1 MKTKI
6 NKRCPRCNYKMP
18 FDMDICPNCELNYQK
33 FNLATNRAAK
43 KAYREGEK
51 EQVLLRTGLPSDVKR
66 WKLLL
71 LAIFLGFAGVHHYY
85 VGRKWM
91 GLFYTVFFIVGVTNA
106 VICTMLKTA
115 PKGDLYEIFT
125 LLVLV
130 WGFVL
135 ILWIVDIAKI
145 ILNKYKVPVSVD
157 EEK

>member
-1 MKTKI
+1 
-6 NKRCPRCNYKMP
+6 
-18 FDMDICPNCELNYQK
+18 MDICPNCELNYQK
-33 FNLATNRAAK
+33 FNSATNKAAK

-51 EQVLLRTGLPSDVKR
+51 EQVLLRMGLPSDVKK

-71 LAIFLGFAGVHHYY
+71 LAIFLGFTGAHHYY

-91 GLFYTVFFIVGVTNA
+91 GLFYTSFFIVGVANA
-106 VICTMLKTA
+106 IISTMLKEA

-135 ILWIVDIAKI
+135 ILWVVDIAKI
-145 ILNKYKVPVSVD
+145 VLNKFKVPVSVD